1 MARGEVSLWRIAKH
15 TPDFSADDLSGG
27 GAKLTGGRWNSKG
40 NAVVY
45 TSRSISLAVLE
56 TLVHLGDNVP
66 IRNAFLIRVLVPA
79 TVWRLR
85 EQVKVAKLDVT
96 WLAEPPG
103 LSSLRLGD
111 EWLAAMRS
119 PLLLVPSVIVPEES
133 NVLINPTH
141 PAAGAI
147 KASAVRQFLFDA
159 RL

>member
-85 EQVKVAKLDVT
+85 EQVKACQARRDLVGGTPGTVVA
-96 WLAEPPG
+96 PP
-103 LSSLRLGD
+103 R
-111 EWLAAMRS
+111 R
-119 PLLLVPSVIVPEES
+119 
-133 NVLINPTH
+133 
-141 PAAGAI
+141 
-147 KASAVRQFLFDA
+147 
-159 RL
+159 